1 MKKKRQ
7 MTDKSNNLE
16 DEMARL
22 MAEEIQK
29 EIDGEIMCRLLIEEG
44 WHKVKL
50 WPMTGETSDDIDAWI
65 VANTKGRYWTQGIV
79 WMFKEEKDANW
90 FKLRWLQKETI

>member
-22 MAEEIQK
+22 MAEEMQK
-29 EIDGEIMCRLLIEEG
+29 EIDGEIMCQLLADEG

-50 WPMTGETSDDIDAWI
+50 YTMLHETGKEIDKWT
-65 VANTKGRYWTQGIV
+65 VANTKGGYWTQGII

-90 FKLRWLQKETI
+90 FKLRWLQKEII

>member
-22 MAEEIQK
+22 MAEEMQK
-29 EIDGEIMCRLLIEEG
+29 EIDGEIICQLLEDGG

-50 WPMTGETSDDIDAWI
+50 YTMTSETGKEIDTWT
-65 VANTKGRYWTQGIV
+65 VANVKGDYWTQGII
-79 WMFKEEKDANW
+79 WMFEEEKDANW